1 VKKPRE
7 ETRCG
12 FCGHFEDAHSG
23 EIVPGGLAFT
33 AARPCNCGRCPNFIP
48 AALPAARG
56 GRR

>member
-1 VKKPRE
+1 MKKPRE

-33 AARPCNCGRCPNFIP
+33 ALRPCRCGRCPNFV
-48 AALPAARG
+48 AAKLPGAAR
-56 GRR
+56 